1 MTKQEQN
8 LSDAIDNLLTSFID
22 FKNTKSYGYR
32 QSHYL
37 NQYLQ
42 DKKRFIYVLKEFNSA
57 NSTTQNTKDCPPD
70 TNNDC
75 LLR

>member
-8 LSDAIDNLLTSFID
+8 LSDAIENLFTSFVD
-22 FKNTKSYGYR
+22 FQSKKSYGFQR
-32 QSHYL
+32 THCLNRYL
-37 NQYLQ
+37 R
-42 DKKRFIYVLKEFNSA
+42 DKREFIHALKEFNSA
-57 NSTTQNTKDCPPD
+57 NSTTQNTKDYPPD